1 MGHLAVF
8 PLLALA
14 AAAEGQSFA
23 DTKTTEAQAA
33 ASAAP
38 KPILTAE
45 TRGDIAM
52 ARKDY
57 RQAVEL
63 YKSIAPPTHLSYN
76 KIGIAYHQL
85 TEMDNAARYYARA
98 VKAKR
103 DYAEAINNLG
113 AVYYAQK
120 SYRRAVGQ
128 YSRALKYAPKSASIY
143 SNLGTAWF
151 ARKNYQ
157 KASEAY
163 QKALDLDP
171 EVFEHRGTNG
181 VMLQERSVEERAKFH
196 YYLAKTYAKAGMNE
210 RALQYM
216 RRSLEEGFKEKK
228 KFVEEPEFAG
238 LQKLTEFQELLTLN
252 PRVL

>member
-1 MGHLAVF
+1 MGHRAVF
-8 PLLALA
+8 SLLALA
-14 AAAEGQSFA
+14 FTARAQSFA
-23 DTKTTEAQAA
+23 DTKTAEAQSASNAA
-33 ASAAP
+33 RP
-38 KPILTAE
+38 VLTVE
-45 TRGDIAM
+45 MRGDIAM

-63 YKSIAPPTHLSYN
+63 YKSITPATHISHN
-76 KIGIAYHQL
+76 KTGIAYHQM
-85 TEMDNAARYYARA
+85 TEMDNAARYYQRA

-103 DYAEAINNLG
+103 DYAEALNNLG

-120 SYRRAVGQ
+120 SYRKAVGQ
-128 YSRALKYAPKSASIY
+128 YSRALKHAPKSASIY

-157 KASEAY
+157 KASESYA
-163 QKALDLDP
+163 KALELDP
-171 EVFEHRGTNG
+171 EVFEHRSTNG
-181 VMLQERSVEERAKFH
+181 VMLQERSVAERAKFH

-216 RRSLEEGFKEKK
+216 RRALEEGFKEKK